1 VGSVPYWAFADPQK
15 RPIRILVV
23 ESEPFLAQVLAA
35 LSQEFSDLLLVGAAS
50 TAAEALAMAP
60 ALEPDVALIDAQL
73 PDGGGIELCDHLHV
87 ELPATALIILSEGLP
102 DEGLLLAVE
111 SGVSGVLAG
120 TAPAEEL
127 VQTILRAAED
137 EFLLPRSVTIR
148 LFRLERDL
156 RREN

>member
-1 VGSVPYWAFADPQK
+1 MPYWAFADPQK

-35 LSQEFSDLLLVGAAS
+35 LSEEFSDLMLVGAVS
-50 TAAEALAMAP
+50 TAAEALVMAP

-73 PDGGGIELCDHLHV
+73 PDGGGIELCDHLQV
-87 ELPATALIILSEGLP
+87 ALPATVLILLSEGLP

-111 SGVSGVLAG
+111 SGVSGVLAA